1 MNAPLPIH
9 ETSRLIA
16 SDLVNGTPVYSNN
29 GEHLGSIR
37 NFMVDKKTGQ
47 TDYAVLQF
55 GGFLGIGSDF
65 YPIPWQKLSYE
76 PIRGGYVVDIT
87 PSQIQD
93 APRYGA
99 ETPVYDRDYDQ
110 RLTEYYQSPAPII

>member
-1 MNAPLPIH
+1 MTEPLPIA

-37 NFMVDKKTGQ
+37 NFMVDKASGR

-55 GGFLGIGSDF
+55 GGFLGIGNDY
-65 YPIPWQKLSYE
+65 YPIPWEKLSYE
-76 PIRGGYVVDIT
+76 PIRSGYVVDIT
-87 PSQIQD
+87 PEQIKS
-93 APRYGA
+93 APRYG
-99 ETPVYDRDYDQ
+99 EEVPVYDKDYDR
-110 RLTEYYQSPAPII
+110 RLTEYYQSPAPIL

>member
-1 MNAPLPIH
+1 MTETLPIA

-37 NFMVDKKTGQ
+37 NFMVDKASGRTE
-47 TDYAVLQF
+47 YAVLQF
-55 GGFLGIGSDF
+55 GGFLGIGNDY
-65 YPIPWQKLSYE
+65 YPIPWEKLGYE

-87 PSQIQD
+87 PDQIRS
-93 APRYGA
+93 APRYGEEA
-99 ETPVYDRDYDQ
+99 PLFDKDYDQ
-110 RLTEYYQSPAPII
+110 TLSDYYRTPPPFI